1 MPRNASGTY
10 TLPSGNPVVA
20 GTTIEA
26 SWANTTLNDVANEL
40 TNSLSRT
47 GSGGMLAPFRL
58 ADGTL
63 GAPGIAF
70 LNETSSG
77 LYRPSASNVGIAV
90 SGVNAMTWSNANVVV
105 PSGIQFTTS
114 NCVITGLPTPT
125 SASSAA
131 TKAYVDAALAAVTTS
146 STRQTYTTT
155 VIGQST
161 FSINYNVGSI
171 DVYRNGVK
179 QLNGTD
185 FTATNGTSVVFAS
198 GLPLGD
204 IVDMVAYGA
213 VGGGASLQVISG
225 NTAAV
230 SGCLYVM
237 TASLTLTL
245 PATPAV
251 GDTVRVSN
259 LSGTTTCVV
268 GRNGNKIQNVAEDL
282 TIDSLNAAITLT
294 YANATL
300 GWVFA

>member
-77 LYRPSASNVGIAV
+77 LYRPSA
-90 SGVNAMTWSNANVVV
+90 
-105 PSGIQFTTS
+105 
-114 NCVITGLPTPT
+114 GLPTPT

-131 TKAYVDAALAAVTTS
+131 TKAYVDTALAAVTTS
-146 STRQTYTTT
+146 STRQTYTATASQT
-155 VIGQST
+155 T
-161 FSINYNVGSI
+161 FSITYNVGSI

-179 QLNGTD
+179 QINGTD

-198 GLPLGD
+198 GLPAGD

-213 VGGGASLQVISG
+213 VGGGTSLQVISG

-245 PATPAV
+245 PASPAV

-294 YANATL
+294 YASASL

>member
-26 SWANTTLNDVANEL
+26 SWANTTLDDVANEL

-47 GSGGMLAPFRL
+47 GAGGMLAPFRL
-58 ADGTL
+58 ADGTI

-114 NCVITGLPTPT
+114 NCVISGLPTPT

-146 STRQTYTTT
+146 STRQTYTAAALQTT
-155 VIGQST
+155 FAIT
-161 FSINYNVGSI
+161 YNVGSI
-171 DVYRNGVK
+171 DVYRNGAK
-179 QLNGTD
+179 QVNGTD
-185 FTATNGTSVVFAS
+185 FTATNGTSVVFSS
-198 GLPLGD
+198 GLPAGD
-204 IVDMVAYGA
+204 IWRCGWRHLVA
-213 VGGGASLQVISG
+213 SDQHQHRRRQR
-225 NTAAV
+225 
-230 SGCLYVM
+230 
-237 TASLTLTL
+237 L
-245 PATPAV
+245 P
-251 GDTVRVSN
+251 VRDDGVPQ
-259 LSGTTTCVV
+259 
-268 GRNGNKIQNVAEDL
+268 RQQNPER
-282 TIDSLNAAITLT
+282 
-294 YANATL
+294 
-300 GWVFA
+300 G

>member
-26 SWANTTLNDVANEL
+26 SWANTTLSDVANEL

-47 GSGGMLAPFRL
+47 GAGGMLAPFRL
-58 ADGTL
+58 FDGTL

-77 LYRPSASNVGIAV
+77 LYRPSASNVSMSV
-90 SGVNAMTWSNANVVV
+90 SGVQAMTWSNANVVV
-105 PSGIQFTTS
+105 PSGIQFNTS
-114 NCVITGLPTPT
+114 NCVISGLPTPT
-125 SASSAA
+125 SATAAA
-131 TKAYVDAALAAVTTS
+131 TKGYVDTALAAVTTS
-146 STRQTYTTT
+146 STRQTYTATASQTT
-155 VIGQST
+155 FAIT
-161 FSINYNVGSI
+161 YNVGAV

-179 QLNGTD
+179 QVNGTD
-185 FTATNGTSVVFAS
+185 FTATNGTSVVFTS
-198 GLPLGD
+198 GLPVGD
-204 IVDMVAYGA
+204 VVDLVGYGA
-213 VGGGASLQVISG
+213 VGVGASVQVVST

-230 SGCLYVM
+230 KDCLYVL

-245 PATPAV
+245 PAAPAV

-259 LSGTTTCVV
+259 LSGTTSCVV
-268 GRNGNKIQNVAEDL
+268 GRNGNNIQGLAEDL
-282 TIDSLNAAITLT
+282 TIDSLNAAITLV
-294 YANATL
+294 YANTAQ

>member
-20 GTTIEA
+20 GTTTEA
-26 SWANTTLNDVANEL
+26 TWANTTLDDVANEL

-47 GSGGMLAPFRL
+47 GAGGMLAPFRL
-58 ADGTL
+58 ADGTV

-77 LYRPSASNVGIAV
+77 LYRPSASNVSMAV
-90 SGVNAMTWSNANVVV
+90 SGVNSMTWSNANVVV
-105 PSGIQFTTS
+105 PSAIQFNTS

-125 SASSAA
+125 APTAAA
-131 TKAYVDAALAAVTTS
+131 TKGYVDAALSAIITS
-146 STRQTYTTT
+146 STRQTYTATASQT
-155 VIGQST
+155 T
-161 FSINYNVGSI
+161 FSINYNVGAI
-171 DVYRNGVK
+171 DVYRNGAK
-179 QLNGTD
+179 QVNGTD
-185 FTATNGTSVVFAS
+185 FTATNGTSVVFTS
-198 GLPLGD
+198 GLPAGD
-204 IVDMVAYGA
+204 VVDMVAYGA
-213 VGGGASLQVISG
+213 VAGSTSVQVIST

-230 SGCLYVM
+230 NNCLYVM

-251 GDTVRVSN
+251 GDTIRISN

-268 GRNGNKIQNVAEDL
+268 GRNGSNIQALAEDL

-294 YANATL
+294 YANASL

>member
-10 TLPSGNPVVA
+10 SLPSGNPVVA

-26 SWANTTLNDVANEL
+26 SWANTTLSDVANEL

-47 GSGGMLAPFRL
+47 GAGGMLAPFRL
-58 ADGTL
+58 SDGTV

-77 LYRPSASNVGIAV
+77 LYRPSASNVSMAV
-90 SGVNAMTWSNANVVV
+90 SGVQAMTWSNANVVV
-105 PSGIQFTTS
+105 PSGIQFNTS
-114 NCVITGLPTPT
+114 NCVISGLPTPT
-125 SASSAA
+125 SATAAA
-131 TKAYVDAALAAVTTS
+131 TKGYVDTALAAVTTS
-146 STRQTYTTT
+146 STRQTYTATASQTT
-155 VIGQST
+155 FAIT
-161 FSINYNVGSI
+161 YNVGAV

-179 QLNGTD
+179 QVNGTD
-185 FTATNGTSVVFAS
+185 FTATNGTSVVFTS
-198 GLPLGD
+198 GLPVGD
-204 IVDMVAYGA
+204 VVDLVGYGA
-213 VGGGASLQVISG
+213 VGVGASVQVVST

-230 SGCLYVM
+230 KDCLYVL

-245 PATPAV
+245 PASPAV

-268 GRNGNKIQNVAEDL
+268 GRNGSNIQGLAEDL
-282 TIDSLNAAITLT
+282 TIDSLNAAITLV
-294 YANATL
+294 YASATQ

>member
-26 SWANTTLNDVANEL
+26 SWANTTLDDVANEL

-47 GSGGMLAPFRL
+47 GAGGMLAPFRL
-58 ADGTL
+58 ADGTI

-114 NCVITGLPTPT
+114 NCVISGLPTPT

-146 STRQTYTTT
+146 STRQTYTAAALQTT
-155 VIGQST
+155 FAIT
-161 FSINYNVGSI
+161 YNVGSI
-171 DVYRNGVK
+171 DVYRNGAK
-179 QLNGTD
+179 QVNGTD
-185 FTATNGTSVVFAS
+185 FTATNGTSVVFSS
-198 GLPLGD
+198 GLPAGD

-213 VGGGASLQVISG
+213 VGGGTSLQVIST

-245 PATPAV
+245 PASPAV
-251 GDTVRVSN
+251 GDTVKVSN

-268 GRNGNKIQNVAEDL
+268 ARNGSNIQGLAEDL

-294 YANATL
+294 YASASL

>member
-26 SWANTTLNDVANEL
+26 SWANTTLDDVATEL

-47 GSGGMLAPFRL
+47 GAGGMLAPFRL
-58 ADGTL
+58 SDGTA

-77 LYRPSASNVGIAV
+77 LYRPSASNVSVAV
-90 SGVNAMTWSNANVVV
+90 SGVTAMTWSNANVVI
-105 PSGIQFTTS
+105 PSGITLS
-114 NCVITGLPTPT
+114 AEVPTPT
-125 SASSAA
+125 VAA
-131 TKAYVDAALAAVTTS
+131 AIANKAYVDSLVSGTTT
-146 STRQTYTTT
+146 TRQTYTATASQTT
-155 VIGQST
+155 FAIT
-161 FSINYNVGSI
+161 YTVGSI

-179 QLNGTD
+179 QINGTD

-198 GLPLGD
+198 GLPAGD
-204 IVDMVAYGA
+204 VVDLVGYGTYVATPGVA
-213 VGGGASLQVISG
+213 VIAT

-230 SGCLYVM
+230 RNNLYVL

-245 PATPAV
+245 PASPAV
-251 GDTVRVSN
+251 GDTVKVSN
-259 LSGTTTCVV
+259 LSGTTSCVV
-268 GRNGNKIQNVAEDL
+268 ARNSSNIQGLAEDL
-282 TIDSLNAAITLT
+282 TIDSLNAAITLV
-294 YANATL
+294 YASATQ

>member
-105 PSGIQFTTS
+105 PSGIQFFTS

-131 TKAYVDAALAAVTTS
+131 TKAYVDTALAAVTTS
-146 STRQTYTTT
+146 STRQTYTATASQT
-155 VIGQST
+155 T
-161 FSINYNVGSI
+161 FSITYNVGSI

-179 QLNGTD
+179 QINGTD

-198 GLPLGD
+198 GLPAGD

-213 VGGGASLQVISG
+213 VGGGTSLQVISG

-245 PATPAV
+245 PASPAV
-251 GDTVRVSN
+251 GDTVKVSN

-294 YANATL
+294 YASASL

>member
-1 MPRNASGTY
+1 
-10 TLPSGNPVVA
+10 
-20 GTTIEA
+20 
-26 SWANTTLNDVANEL
+26 
-40 TNSLSRT
+40 
-47 GSGGMLAPFRL
+47 MLAPFRL
-58 ADGTL
+58 ADGTI

-114 NCVITGLPTPT
+114 NCVISGLPTPT

-146 STRQTYTTT
+146 STRQTYTAAALQTT
-155 VIGQST
+155 FAIT
-161 FSINYNVGSI
+161 YNVGSI
-171 DVYRNGVK
+171 DVYRNGAK
-179 QLNGTD
+179 QVNGTD
-185 FTATNGTSVVFAS
+185 FTATNGTSVVFSS
-198 GLPLGD
+198 GLPAGD

-213 VGGGASLQVISG
+213 VGGGTSLQVIST

-245 PATPAV
+245 PASPAV
-251 GDTVRVSN
+251 GDTVRISN
-259 LSGTTTCVV
+259 LSGTTTCVI

-294 YANATL
+294 YASASL

>member
-26 SWANTTLNDVANEL
+26 SWANTTLDDVANEL

-47 GSGGMLAPFRL
+47 GAGGMLAPFRL
-58 ADGTL
+58 ADGTVS
-63 GAPGIAF
+63 APGIAF

-114 NCVITGLPTPT
+114 NCVISGLPTPT

-131 TKAYVDAALAAVTTS
+131 TKSYVDAALAAVTTS
-146 STRQTYTTT
+146 STRQTYTATASQT
-155 VIGQST
+155 T

-171 DVYRNGVK
+171 DVYRNGAK
-179 QLNGTD
+179 QVNGTD
-185 FTATNGTSVVFAS
+185 FTATNGTSVVFTS
-198 GLPLGD
+198 GLPAGD

-213 VGGGASLQVISG
+213 VGSSGTSLQVIST
-225 NTAAV
+225 NTAAA
-230 SGCLYVM
+230 SNCLYVM

-245 PATPAV
+245 PAAPAV
-251 GDTVRVSN
+251 GDTVKVSN

-268 GRNGNKIQNVAEDL
+268 GRNGNNIQALAEDL
-282 TIDSLNAAITLT
+282 TIDSLNAAVTLT

>member
-146 STRQTYTTT
+146 STRQTYTATASQT
-155 VIGQST
+155 T

-179 QLNGTD
+179 QINGTD

-198 GLPLGD
+198 GLPAGD

-213 VGGGASLQVISG
+213 VGGGTSLQVISG

-245 PATPAV
+245 PASPAV

-294 YANATL
+294 YASASL

>member
-26 SWANTTLNDVANEL
+26 TWANTTLEDVATEL

-47 GSGGMLAPFRL
+47 GAGGMLAPFRL
-58 ADGTL
+58 ADGTV

-105 PSGIQFTTS
+105 PSAIQFNTS

-131 TKAYVDAALAAVTTS
+131 TKAYVDTAVAAITS
-146 STRQTYTTT
+146 SPRRQIYTATASQTTFAITYT
-155 VIGQST
+155 
-161 FSINYNVGSI
+161 VGSI
-171 DVYRNGVK
+171 DVWRNGVK
-179 QLNGTD
+179 QINGTD

-198 GLPLGD
+198 GLPAGD
-204 IVDMVAYGA
+204 IVDIVAYA
-213 VGGGASLQVISG
+213 AVVGGTAVQVVST

-230 SGCLYVM
+230 SNCLYVL

-245 PATPAV
+245 PVSPSV
-251 GDTVRVSN
+251 GDTVRISN
-259 LSGTTTCVV
+259 LSGTITCVV
-268 GRNGNKIQNVAEDL
+268 ARNGSNIQGLAEDL

-294 YANATL
+294 YASASL

>member
-26 SWANTTLNDVANEL
+26 SWANTTLSDVANEL

-47 GSGGMLAPFRL
+47 GAGGMLAPFRL
-58 ADGTL
+58 ADGTV

-77 LYRPSASNVGIAV
+77 LYRPSASNVSMSV
-90 SGVNAMTWSNANVVV
+90 SGVSAMTWSNANVVV
-105 PSGIQFTTS
+105 PSGIQFNTS

-125 SASSAA
+125 AATSAA
-131 TKAYVDAALAAVTTS
+131 TKGYVDTALAAVTTS
-146 STRQTYTTT
+146 STRQTYTATASQT
-155 VIGQST
+155 T
-161 FSINYNVGSI
+161 FSITYNVGAV

-179 QLNGTD
+179 QVNGTD
-185 FTATNGTSVVFAS
+185 FTATNGTSVVFTS
-198 GLPLGD
+198 GLPAGD

-213 VGGGASLQVISG
+213 VGTNMSVQVIG
-225 NTAAV
+225 TNTAAV
-230 SGCLYVM
+230 KNCLYVL

-245 PATPAV
+245 PASPAV
-251 GDTVRVSN
+251 GDMVKVSN
-259 LSGTTTCVV
+259 LSGTTTAVV
-268 GRNGNKIQNVAEDL
+268 ARNGSNIQGLAEDL
-282 TIDSLNAAITLT
+282 TIDSINAAITLV
-294 YANATL
+294 YADATR

>member
-58 ADGTL
+58 SDGTL

-77 LYRPSASNVGIAV
+77 LYRPSASNVGMAV

-105 PSGIQFTTS
+105 PSGIQFFTS

-131 TKAYVDAALAAVTTS
+131 TKAYVDTALAAVTTS
-146 STRQTYTTT
+146 STRQTYTATASQT
-155 VIGQST
+155 T
-161 FSINYNVGSI
+161 FSITYNVGSI

-179 QLNGTD
+179 QINGTD

-198 GLPLGD
+198 GLPAGD

-213 VGGGASLQVISG
+213 VGGGTSLQVISG

-245 PATPAV
+245 PASPAV

-294 YANATL
+294 YASASL

>member
-1 MPRNASGTY
+1 
-10 TLPSGNPVVA
+10 VVA

-105 PSGIQFTTS
+105 PSGIQFFTS

-131 TKAYVDAALAAVTTS
+131 TKAYVDTALAAVTTS
-146 STRQTYTTT
+146 STRQTYTATASQT
-155 VIGQST
+155 T
-161 FSINYNVGSI
+161 FSITYNVGSI

-179 QLNGTD
+179 QINGTD

-198 GLPLGD
+198 GLPAGD

-213 VGGGASLQVISG
+213 VGGGTSLQVISG

-245 PATPAV
+245 PASPAV

-294 YANATL
+294 YASASL

>member
-47 GSGGMLAPFRL
+47 GAGGMLAPFRL
-58 ADGTL
+58 SDGTL

-105 PSGIQFTTS
+105 PSGIQFFTS

-131 TKAYVDAALAAVTTS
+131 TKAYVDTALAAVTTS
-146 STRQTYTTT
+146 STRQTYTATASQT
-155 VIGQST
+155 T
-161 FSINYNVGSI
+161 FSITYNVGSI

-179 QLNGTD
+179 QINGTD

-198 GLPLGD
+198 GLPAGD

-213 VGGGASLQVISG
+213 VGGGTSLQVISG

-245 PATPAV
+245 PASPAV
-251 GDTVRVSN
+251 GDTVKVSN

-294 YANATL
+294 YASASL

>member
-26 SWANTTLNDVANEL
+26 SWANTTLDDVANEL

-77 LYRPSASNVGIAV
+77 LYRPSASNVGMAV

-105 PSGIQFTTS
+105 PSGIQFFTS

-131 TKAYVDAALAAVTTS
+131 TKAYVDTALAAVTTS
-146 STRQTYTTT
+146 STRQTYTATASQT
-155 VIGQST
+155 T
-161 FSINYNVGSI
+161 FSITYNVGSI

-179 QLNGTD
+179 QINGTD

-198 GLPLGD
+198 GLPAGD

-213 VGGGASLQVISG
+213 VGGGTSLQVISG

-245 PATPAV
+245 PASPAV

-294 YANATL
+294 YASASL

>member
-77 LYRPSASNVGIAV
+77 LYRPSASNVGMAV

-105 PSGIQFTTS
+105 PSGIQFFTS

-131 TKAYVDAALAAVTTS
+131 TKAYVDTALAAVTTS
-146 STRQTYTTT
+146 STRQTYTATASQT
-155 VIGQST
+155 T
-161 FSINYNVGSI
+161 FSITYNVGSI

-179 QLNGTD
+179 QINGTD

-198 GLPLGD
+198 GLPAGD

-213 VGGGASLQVISG
+213 VGGGTSLQVISG

-245 PATPAV
+245 PASPAV

-294 YANATL
+294 YASASL

>member
-105 PSGIQFTTS
+105 PSGIQFFTS

-131 TKAYVDAALAAVTTS
+131 TKAYVDTALAAVTTS
-146 STRQTYTTT
+146 STRQTYTATASQT
-155 VIGQST
+155 T
-161 FSINYNVGSI
+161 FSITYNVGSI

-179 QLNGTD
+179 QINGTD

-198 GLPLGD
+198 GLPAGD

-213 VGGGASLQVISG
+213 VGGGTSLQVISG

-245 PATPAV
+245 PASPAV

-294 YANATL
+294 YASASL